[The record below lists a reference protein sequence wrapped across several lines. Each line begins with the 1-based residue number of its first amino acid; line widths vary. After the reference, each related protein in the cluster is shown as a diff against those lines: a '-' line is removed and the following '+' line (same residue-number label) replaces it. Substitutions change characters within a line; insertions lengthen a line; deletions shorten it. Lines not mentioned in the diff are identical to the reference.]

1 MPDRRGLVDLDRSP
15 IKRSRRREALREIR
29 EELER
34 VRRSEARVAEALG
47 SLRAARHRVEE
58 LVRAIAVEDDAVRDI
73 VREEVAAAVDGSS
86 AGGDEP
92 RAPRRAAAAGLPLDR
107 GTG

>member
-34 VRRSEARVAEALG
+34 VRRSEARIAEALG

-86 AGGDEP
+86 ASDEP

-107 GTG
+107 ASG